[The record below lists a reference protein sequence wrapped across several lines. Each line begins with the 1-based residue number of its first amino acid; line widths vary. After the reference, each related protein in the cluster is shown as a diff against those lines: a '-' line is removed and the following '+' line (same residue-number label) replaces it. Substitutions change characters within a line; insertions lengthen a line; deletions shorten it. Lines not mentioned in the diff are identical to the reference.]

1 MLFGVIGCSKIE
13 SSAVVRILTPS
24 WFDAIAGTMDLG
36 SELVFNF
43 FCVDG
48 GTMVFAT
55 KVDFLETDMVG
66 ENGFYRVSTAGWA
79 IDGLFGYLLRCAAC

>member
-1 MLFGVIGCSKIE
+1 
-13 SSAVVRILTPS
+13 
-24 WFDAIAGTMDLG
+24 MDFG
-36 SELVFNF
+36 SELVLSF

-48 GTMVFAT
+48 GTMVFAA

-79 IDGLFGYLLRCAAC
+79 IDGLFGYLHRCAAC

>member
-1 MLFGVIGCSKIE
+1 
-13 SSAVVRILTPS
+13 
-24 WFDAIAGTMDLG
+24 
-36 SELVFNF
+36 
-43 FCVDG
+43 
-48 GTMVFAT
+48 MVFAT